1 MRSGWRRS
9 TRLSSSASIT
19 PLLSRA
25 SRSSRAPLSLVVRW
39 PLSSTRT
46 EPLHEG
52 VQVDR
57 LSPIA
62 DGSLGSGSWRN
73 TLNFQEDTIHY
84 LRFQAG
90 LMNKAGSGQLLNA
103 TRAPWVA
110 LTSTCRPSHTASTP
124 GDDAGSSCNP

>member
-9 TRLSSSASIT
+9 TRLSSSASVT

-25 SRSSRAPLSLVVRW
+25 SRSSSAPLSLVVRW

-52 VQVDR
+52 VQGDT
-57 LSPIA
+57 LSPIV

-73 TLNFQEDTIHY
+73 TLNFQENTIRY

-90 LMNKAGSGQLLNA
+90 LMNKPGLGVVSVGKVGSERRIQNVSAGSLD
-103 TRAPWVA
+103 T
-110 LTSTCRPSHTASTP
+110 
-124 GDDAGSSCNP
+124 DAVNVS